1 MDLSVDDLS
10 TDVMRVIATPR
21 LILHPQVARHA
32 DEMYAVLSDPAIY
45 EFENAP
51 PESIDWLRARFA
63 KLESRR
69 SADGA
74 EHWLNWVIALR
85 DGALIGFVQATVH
98 RDRHAG
104 IAYVLAS
111 RHWGQGVASEATLAM
126 IDELILR
133 YQVREFTAVL
143 KRANHRSQKML
154 LRLGFVEAPA
164 SRAIRA
170 AIEPDEILMTR
181 AASID

>member
-1 MDLSVDDLS
+1 
-10 TDVMRVIATPR
+10 MRVIATPR

-32 DEMYAVLSDPAIY
+32 EEMYAVLSDPAIY

-85 DGALIGFVQATVH
+85 DGALVGFVQATVH
-98 RDRHAG
+98 RDGHAG
-104 IAYVLAS
+104 IAYVLHS

-154 LRLGFVEAPA
+154 LRLGFVEADVPRA
-164 SRAIRA
+164 SRA
-170 AIEPDEILMTR
+170 AIDADEILMTR
-181 AASID
+181 AAQVE